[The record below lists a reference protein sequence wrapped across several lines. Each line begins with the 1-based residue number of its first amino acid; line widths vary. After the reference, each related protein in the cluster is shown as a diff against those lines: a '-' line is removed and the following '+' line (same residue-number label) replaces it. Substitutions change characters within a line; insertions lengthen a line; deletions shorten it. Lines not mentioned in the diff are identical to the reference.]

1 MVRLAL
7 IFSLALLMASCASV
21 EQVIQNKEIYCSSMY
36 KGIRAVGRGALTMTT
51 GAVVEDVCDTIDD
64 IVAEENVEENAADGV
79 IKSAD

>member
-7 IFSLALLMASCASV
+7 IFSVALLMASCASV
-21 EQVIQNKEIYCSSMY
+21 EQVIQNKEVYCSSMY

-64 IVAEENVEENAADGV
+64 IVAEEVEENAADGV
-79 IKSAD
+79 TKSAG

>member
-1 MVRLAL
+1 
-7 IFSLALLMASCASV
+7 
-21 EQVIQNKEIYCSSMY
+21 MY

-51 GAVVEDVCDTIDD
+51 GVVVEDVCDKIDD